1 MNSPSLEDLQAF
13 YDALHENA
21 ELDTDANIMMFEGH
35 TYKLFASMTP
45 RRPQPYYSK
54 LRRWLIAMQCVTP
67 MQRGSRHQKSVW
79 ALHQRPTEAMME
91 LVDGAAVMAP
101 GTKEAIARSA
111 VQRQKIDDILE
122 RIGGLNV
129 TNVLRNFE
137 NRITALEDAVKEL
150 QNDKQE

>member
-1 MNSPSLEDLQAF
+1 
-13 YDALHENA
+13 
-21 ELDTDANIMMFEGH
+21 
-35 TYKLFASMTP
+35 
-45 RRPQPYYSK
+45 
-54 LRRWLIAMQCVTP
+54 
-67 MQRGSRHQKSVW
+67 
-79 ALHQRPTEAMME
+79 ME